1 MLEIRTFGTL
11 MFRDPVADA
20 DLAALL
26 SRPKRAALL
35 AYLAS
40 ARPHGL
46 RRRDELFALFWP
58 EFPQQN
64 ARKAL
69 NQSVYVLRSVI
80 GQAAIVSRGGE
91 ELGVDRAFV
100 SCDALAFEEALSR
113 GDRGAALQQ
122 YGGEFLAA
130 FHMPGSRSFERW
142 LDAEREYYRR
152 RAIEAAI
159 GQAATEEEAGNG
171 VRTVRWLRRALEWSP
186 YDEAL
191 LGGLLRALADQ
202 GDAAGATRELERFAT
217 RLRMDLGLE
226 VSPETRSLLDESLK
240 TIVPRTT
247 ETEEAPPEST
257 AAVEAA
263 EELTFDTAYEPTD
276 QTAYEP
282 TPAESPPRGSPRGFP
297 LRRATGVVL
306 AGSLLGIALFTA
318 MRSEV
323 SVGVA
328 DSAPRRVLVA
338 PLENRTGS
346 ETLDPLGRIAAD
358 WIARG
363 LLRTGLVEVVPITS
377 TSESDIALST
387 DARNAAADLAFSG
400 SFHRDDG
407 RLVIE
412 ARIIDADRRTI
423 LRSLPPIIAPEGDP
437 LIGLDRLRQR
447 TTGALATLVDPR
459 FDDWADA
466 ASQPPDFGTYLVY
479 VDAMERLE
487 RGDHQAAGDLF
498 LDAAARDSTFAS
510 ALVWAMQS
518 YYMVGRG
525 PRDSLAL
532 ALEPR
537 RAELAP
543 WDRAMLD
550 FHLADARG
558 DRRGAHEAMR
568 RVVRLSPTAQWRIL
582 LAEQAQRVNRPRE
595 ALRLLDGI
603 EPEQVTGI
611 PVSLYWIT
619 RGIALH
625 SLEKFEEELALV
637 ERWRA
642 LSPGAGSLFELGGLA
657 GLGRGDEVV
666 RWVLERTREWT
677 WSASRADFLRRI
689 ALELR
694 AHGQHQAALAVLEH
708 SFTLYG
714 ASSDALRRD
723 PRSRFQLGRSLYSA
737 DRWEHS
743 RAVFDRLLSEGY
755 EPHIVRGD
763 IGLAAARLGDRAL
776 AEQMIEWYGEW
787 NREHPRNGGWATQW
801 RARIAAALGDRDD
814 AVRFLRQ
821 AHAEGWAHTPWD
833 HRNEEYENLR
843 GYVAFEELMRP
854 M

>member
-20 DLAALL
+20 DLATLL

-58 EFPQQN
+58 ELPQQN

-80 GQAAIVSRGGE
+80 GQTAIVSRGGE
-91 ELGVDRAFV
+91 EVGVDPAFV
-100 SCDALAFEEALSR
+100 SCDAAAFEEALSR
-113 GDRGAALQQ
+113 GDRGAALEL
-122 YGGEFLAA
+122 YAGEFLAA

-142 LDAEREYYRR
+142 LDAEREHYRR

-159 GQAATEEEAGNG
+159 RQATTEERAGNG

-191 LGGLLRALADQ
+191 LESLVRALARQ
-202 GDAAGATRELERFAT
+202 GDVAGATHELERFAA
-217 RLRMDLGLE
+217 RLRTDLGLE
-226 VSPETRSLLDESLK
+226 VSPETRAVLDGSLK
-240 TIVPRTT
+240 TTVPPTT
-247 ETEEAPPEST
+247 ETEAALLRST
-257 AAVEAA
+257 AAIEAA
-263 EELTFDTAYEPTD
+263 EELTVENTDESTVQTADEPT
-276 QTAYEP
+276 AAGS
-282 TPAESPPRGSPRGFP
+282 TPHGSPRGFP
-297 LRRATGVVL
+297 LRRAAGLVL
-306 AGSLLGIALFTA
+306 AGGLLGIALFTG
-318 MRSEV
+318 MRSDV
-323 SVGVA
+323 PVGVA
-328 DSAPRRVLVA
+328 DPTPQRVLVT

-346 ETLDPLGRIAAD
+346 ESLDPLGRIAAD

-363 LLRTGLVEVVPITS
+363 LLRTGLVEVVPIAS
-377 TSESDIALST
+377 TGESDGALST
-387 DARNAAADLAFSG
+387 NARSVEADLAFSG
-400 SFHRDDG
+400 SFHRDG
-407 RLVIE
+407 GQLVIQ
-412 ARIIDADRRTI
+412 ARIIDADRGAI
-423 LRSLPPIIAPEGDP
+423 LRSLPPILAPEGDP
-437 LIGLDRLRQR
+437 LTGLDRLRQR

-459 FDDWADA
+459 FEDWADD
-466 ASQPPDFGTYLVY
+466 ASQPPDFVTYLVY
-479 VDAMERLE
+479 VDAMERFE
-487 RGDHQAAGDLF
+487 RGDRREAGDLF
-498 LDAAARDSTFAS
+498 LAVAARDSTFAS
-510 ALVWAMQS
+510 ALVWAMQA
-518 YYMVGRG
+518 YYMGGG
-525 PRDSLAL
+525 PRDSVAL
-532 ALEPR
+532 ALEPM

-550 FHLADARG
+550 FHLADTRG
-558 DRRGAHEAMR
+558 DRRAAHEAMR
-568 RVVRLSPTAQWRIL
+568 RVVRLSPTAQWRIV
-582 LAEQAQRVNRPRE
+582 LAEHALRVNRPRE
-595 ALRLLDGI
+595 TLQLLDGI

-611 PVSLYWIT
+611 PASAYWIT

-625 SLEKFEEELALV
+625 SLERFEEELAHV

-642 LSPGAGSLFELGGLA
+642 RSPGAGALFELGGLA
-657 GLGRGDEVV
+657 GLGRGDEVL
-666 RWVLERTREWT
+666 RWVMERTREWE

-694 AHGQHQAALAVLEH
+694 AHGQRQAALAVLEQ

-714 ASSDALRRD
+714 MAPDSVRRD
-723 PRSRFQLGRSLYSA
+723 GHSRRQLGRSLYSA

-755 EPHIVRGD
+755 DTHIIRGD
-763 IGLAAARLGDRAL
+763 IGLAAARLGDRAV
-776 AEQMIEWYGEW
+776 AEQMIDWYGDW
-787 NREHPRNGGWATQW
+787 NREHPQNSGWATQW

-821 AHAEGWAHTPWD
+821 AYAEGWAHTPWD

-843 GYVAFEELMRP
+843 GYAAFEELMRP